1 MEPAGGFWGAEGG
14 ILGLLRRDP
23 ALMTPP
29 GIVDAPAS
37 SAGLIFHHPVLLL
50 SISRGLIVVSSNDS
64 YYLHPLWT
72 PEPGQHVILRAEHL
86 PIAGGTC
93 AHGDDL
99 GSTVGAI
106 ARLFRPLERR
116 VKPAPGP
123 SCASVPPLNVC
134 CCPGWAAQG
143 VSAWAGDPKES
154 LGCGVRPVLRWV
166 GWGKGDTGRLCCD
179 SPNWARFPSQLSFL
193 GGSAVSGEPTPSL
206 LQAFLSALQVKRD
219 AWRTMKYMEL
229 FIVADNTLV
238 SATGGRNLV
247 PCRKKIKIKK
257 TKNRSP
263 LCSLPCSCSAD
274 LPPSPPLRSSGTR
287 TSTWASP
294 SSESWRLQTTWTR

>member
-64 YYLHPLWT
+64 YYLHPLGT

-134 CCPGWAAQG
+134 LLPRVGGSGGLSVGRRPQRESGMWGEAG
-143 VSAWAGDPKES
+143 VA
-154 LGCGVRPVLRWV
+154 
-166 GWGKGDTGRLCCD
+166 
-179 SPNWARFPSQLSFL
+179 L
-193 GGSAVSGEPTPSL
+193 GGMG
-206 LQAFLSALQVKRD
+206 
-219 AWRTMKYMEL
+219 
-229 FIVADNTLV
+229 
-238 SATGGRNLV
+238 
-247 PCRKKIKIKK
+247 
-257 TKNRSP
+257 
-263 LCSLPCSCSAD
+263 
-274 LPPSPPLRSSGTR
+274 
-287 TSTWASP
+287 
-294 SSESWRLQTTWTR
+294 